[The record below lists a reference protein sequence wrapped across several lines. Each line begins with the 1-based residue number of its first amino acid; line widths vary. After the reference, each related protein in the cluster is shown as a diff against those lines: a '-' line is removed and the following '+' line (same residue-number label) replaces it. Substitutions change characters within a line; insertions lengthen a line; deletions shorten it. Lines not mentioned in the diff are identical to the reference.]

1 MILRIVTSVELVNDD
16 GSVNDPR
23 TGFKVG
29 TTASI
34 IHPIE
39 TERAAARLLSE
50 VMVEAMEQVTVRWT
64 KDKGGDDTDS

>member
-16 GSVNDPR
+16 GTVSEPR

-29 TTASI
+29 TTASVV
-34 IHPIE
+34 HPIE

-50 VMVEAMEQVTVRWT
+50 VMVESMEQVVERWT
-64 KDKGGDDTDS
+64 KKDGNDADS